1 MTVGNTA
8 RYQFNMAQVQT
19 KYGSGLDS
27 FYGAQLAKKYG
38 SYSTKAATKSL
49 EDLLKSSSLKNK
61 SDIFREQ
68 FSNLYKS
75 IYGVTGENSESGEDS
90 DSYSSLQSIKSAS
103 ASAGSSA
110 ESIKS
115 FADSLK
121 YGGEVDINAYKT
133 QAQSFADSY
142 NAMIDKVGNSDSPNI
157 LQKGVLMTNTGKVYS
172 SALKRAGI
180 LVGAD
185 NKLTVNDDLSKV
197 KATDIKTALGTRG
210 FSDKIIQ
217 KAGQI
222 NALSGG
228 SGVFAPGV
236 HKPSSSG
243 SVTGSDKVDN
253 SGTLKELTA
262 AVKEAATELKSYA
275 HNLGSE
281 DKKFVPTDFTDTA
294 NKFIEKY
301 NNLVDE
307 MGKSDKIGVQQKGSN
322 LRSIARSYKYSLD
335 RVGIEVGKDGKLSIS
350 EAITEK
356 LNEKAVKYSFGNGGG
371 FADKVIQKA
380 DQVNSLVSGASA
392 MGYAADKTATY
403 AYNTGALYSVY
414 A

>member
-8 RYQFNMAQVQT
+8 RFQLNMAQVQT

-38 SYSTKAATKSL
+38 SSSTKAATKSL

-75 IYGVTGENSESGEDS
+75 IYGIADESGDDS

-103 ASAGSSA
+103 ASAGSAA

-115 FADSLK
+115 YANSLK
-121 YGGEVDINAYKT
+121 YGGEVDVDSYKV

-142 NAMIDKVGNSDSPNI
+142 NAMIDKVGNSDSASI

-172 SALKRAGI
+172 SALKRAGFT
-180 LVGAD
+180 VGAD
-185 NKLTVNDDLSKV
+185 NKLTVNDDLSGV
-197 KATDIKTALGTRG
+197 KATDIKTVLGSRG
-210 FSDKIIQ
+210 FSDKVIQ

-222 NALSGG
+222 NSLSGG
-228 SGVFAPGV
+228 SGVFASGV
-236 HKPSSSG
+236 YKPSSSG
-243 SVTGSDKVDN
+243 STTDSSKVDN
-253 SGTLKELTA
+253 SGTLKELTE

-275 HNLGSE
+275 SNLGSE
-281 DKKFVPTDFTDTA
+281 DKAFVPTDFTDTA
-294 NKFIEKY
+294 GKFVEKY
-301 NNLVDE
+301 NTFIDE
-307 MGKSDKIGVQQKGSN
+307 MDKSNNPSIQQRGNTLQSV
-322 LRSIARSYKYSLD
+322 ARSYKYSLN
-335 RVGIEVGKDGKLSIS
+335 RVGINVDEKGKLSIS
-350 EAITEK
+350 DAIANKITEK
-356 LNEKAVKYSFGNGGG
+356 DVKYSFGGGG

-380 DQVNSLVSGASA
+380 DQVKSLASSASA

>member
-27 FYGAQLAKKYG
+27 LYGAQLAKKYG
-38 SYSTKAATKSL
+38 SSSTKAATKSL

-68 FSNLYKS
+68 FSNLYKN
-75 IYGVTGENSESGEDS
+75 IYGITGEDSSDSS

-103 ASAGSSA
+103 AEAGGA
-110 ESIKS
+110 AQSIKS
-115 FADSLK
+115 YANSLK
-121 YGGEVDINAYKT
+121 YGGEVDVDAYKS
-133 QAQSFADSY
+133 QAKSFADSY
-142 NAMIDKVGNSDSPNI
+142 NAMIEKVGNSDSASV

-172 SALKRAGI
+172 SALKRAG
-180 LVGAD
+180 LTVGSD
-185 NKLTVNDDLSKV
+185 NKLSVMDDLSKV
-197 KATDIKTALGTRG
+197 KATDIKTVFGSRG
-210 FSDKIIQ
+210 FSDKVIQ

-222 NALSGG
+222 NTLSGG
-228 SGVFAPGV
+228 NGVFTSSV
-236 HKPSSSG
+236 SKPSTG
-243 SVTGSDKVDN
+243 NGVTDSDKTDN

-275 HNLGSE
+275 SNLGTE
-281 DKKFVPTDFTDTA
+281 DKAFVPTDFTDTA

-301 NNLVDE
+301 NTFIDE
-307 MGKSDKIGVQQKGSN
+307 MNKSDKSSVRQSGSS
-322 LRSIARSYKYSLD
+322 LQSAARAYKYSLG
-335 RVGIEVGKDGKLSIS
+335 RAGIEVGKDGKLSITD
-350 EAITEK
+350 AIKEK
-356 LNEKAVKYSFGNGGG
+356 LTANDVKYSFGNSG

-380 DQVNSLVSGASA
+380 DQVKSLVSSASA
-392 MGYAADKTATY
+392 MGYGADKTATY
-403 AYNTGALYSVY
+403 AYNSGALFSVY

>member
-75 IYGVTGENSESGEDS
+75 IYGTADEGSEDS

-103 ASAGSSA
+103 ASAGGAA

-115 FADSLK
+115 FANSLK
-121 YGGEVDINAYKT
+121 YGGEVDIDAYKA

-185 NKLTVNDDLSKV
+185 NKLTVNSDLSNV
-197 KATDIKTALGTRG
+197 KATDIKTVFGTRG
-210 FSDKIIQ
+210 FSDKIIR

-222 NALSGG
+222 NNLAGG
-228 SGVFAPGV
+228 SGTFSPGV
-236 HKPSSSG
+236 YKPSSSG
-243 SVTGSDKVDN
+243 NTTTSDRTDN
-253 SGTLKELTA
+253 SGTIKELTN
-262 AVKEAATELKSYA
+262 AVKEMATQLKTYA

-294 NKFIEKY
+294 GKFVEKY

-307 MGKSDKIGVQQKGSN
+307 MGKSDKTGVQQKGSN

-350 EAITEK
+350 DAITEK
-356 LNEKAVKYSFGNGGG
+356 LNEKDVKYSFGNGGG

-380 DQVNSLVSGASA
+380 DQVKSLVSGAAA